1 MADYS
6 IREFH
11 GNVDKWIEQVESG
24 LNDVIQIFGEKVHG
38 ALVDIAPVDTGR
50 FKANMQITANKPPLY
65 ALNQYDPDGEK
76 TKAEGRRTLYALLH
90 GGGAIKSIY
99 FSNMLIYANA
109 LEYGHSKQAPAGVFG
124 IVAIRLRSY
133 MAEAIREA
141 RKKMH
146 YELSVAARMALAQEY
161 ESEYMIAYENVNLRH
176 QKAEA
181 FGLNMTTKKQIQ

>member
-11 GNVDKWIEQVESG
+11 GNIDKWIEQVESG

-76 TKAEGRRTLYALLH
+76 IKAEGRRTLYALLH

-109 LEYGHSKQAPAGVFG
+109 LEYGHSKQAPARVFG

-141 RKKMH
+141 RKKN
-146 YELSVAARMALAQEY
+146 AL
-161 ESEYMIAYENVNLRH
+161 
-176 QKAEA
+176 
-181 FGLNMTTKKQIQ
+181 